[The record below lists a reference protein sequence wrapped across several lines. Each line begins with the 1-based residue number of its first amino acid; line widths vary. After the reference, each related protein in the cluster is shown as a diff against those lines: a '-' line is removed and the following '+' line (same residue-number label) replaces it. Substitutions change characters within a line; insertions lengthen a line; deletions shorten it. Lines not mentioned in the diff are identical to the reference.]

1 LGVIV
6 PDATENT
13 KKCICP
19 GCPTFAESKLGGIAF
34 CAKGKAKETV
44 KKKDGLCPR
53 CSVWKNY
60 KLQDQYYCEI
70 GKAADL

>member
-1 LGVIV
+1 MGVIV
-6 PDATENT
+6 PDTTVNT

-19 GCPTFAESKLGGIAF
+19 GCPTFAESRLSGIAF

-44 KKKDGLCPR
+44 KKKACLCPK

-60 KLQDQYYCEI
+60 KLQYQFYCEI
-70 GKAADL
+70 EKAADL

>member
-1 LGVIV
+1 MGVIV
-6 PDATENT
+6 PDTTENT

-19 GCPTFAESKLGGIAF
+19 GCPTFAESRLSGIAF

-44 KKKDGLCPR
+44 KKKACLCPK

-60 KLQDQYYCEI
+60 KLQYQFYCEI
-70 GKAADL
+70 EKAADL